1 MKQHPYI
8 LATAIATLLAIA
20 VWLCVPTEYRATTE
34 VSDEYKEVEL
44 AIGLNSQKAYIRNI
58 TKAANK
64 SLNNMESYSKLLKTD
79 DFARSIAQKQ
89 VPGKGMTY
97 GEYIGADDTI
107 EVVKSHIEY
116 NYHWRNETLVM
127 GFTDRDP
134 VVASQMLDSV
144 THQLQTTITSYRH
157 YMADADLK
165 NAEKELQLAG
175 EKYKQAQVAF
185 ASFSDSNANLKSAR
199 VQEEARAL
207 EQELSLAYKHYEE
220 TTTQYARHLA
230 LKQRSYLSFT
240 VIKANSI
247 PHQPKKHLIGYILC
261 FVLTALALTCARQ
274 LYAKRKAEGIH
285 LNFGGLFSPWTI
297 TIGVWVSVF
306 LLLSLYGN
314 KLDPLSTKF
323 YIDISI
329 WITIL
334 SLTSFATYNLMAA
347 KSHSKVDTIEVNKV
361 FFYTFYIIAMVFTP
375 MYIYQI
381 YKLVIMFDTKD
392 LMAEVR
398 ELAVHGEGFG
408 ILGYTFVINEAMLL
422 VAMWRYPKIP
432 LWQLITIIIANIMYA
447 FGNMEKTT
455 FFLVFTSTVFVLYE
469 KGKIKLRSIL
479 VGSGVILVLFYI
491 FNIARSG
498 EDTEYAKNESL
509 LDFIGMYVLAAP
521 VAYGRL
527 QETISDMF
535 GPNSLYT
542 FHYFYNKFFG
552 GGNVP
557 YQQFQDFVYV
567 PISTNV
573 YTLLRPYYTDFGHMG
588 IAAFAAIYG
597 VMTGFAYRLMKN
609 GNAFG
614 TCLYTYFVYV
624 LVLQFFDDFITVS
637 LSQFSHLLILLTL
650 ITQQSIRLSANRK

>member
-1 MKQHPYI
+1 
-8 LATAIATLLAIA
+8 
-20 VWLCVPTEYRATTE
+20 
-34 VSDEYKEVEL
+34 
-44 AIGLNSQKAYIRNI
+44 
-58 TKAANK
+58 
-64 SLNNMESYSKLLKTD
+64 
-79 DFARSIAQKQ
+79 
-89 VPGKGMTY
+89 
-97 GEYIGADDTI
+97 
-107 EVVKSHIEY
+107 
-116 NYHWRNETLVM
+116 
-127 GFTDRDP
+127 
-134 VVASQMLDSV
+134 
-144 THQLQTTITSYRH
+144 
-157 YMADADLK
+157 
-165 NAEKELQLAG
+165 
-175 EKYKQAQVAF
+175 
-185 ASFSDSNANLKSAR
+185 
-199 VQEEARAL
+199 
-207 EQELSLAYKHYEE
+207 
-220 TTTQYARHLA
+220 
-230 LKQRSYLSFT
+230 
-240 VIKANSI
+240 
-247 PHQPKKHLIGYILC
+247 
-261 FVLTALALTCARQ
+261 
-274 LYAKRKAEGIH
+274 
-285 LNFGGLFSPWTI
+285 
-297 TIGVWVSVF
+297 
-306 LLLSLYGN
+306 
-314 KLDPLSTKF
+314 
-323 YIDISI
+323 
-329 WITIL
+329 
-334 SLTSFATYNLMAA
+334 MAA
-347 KSHSKVDTIEVNKV
+347 KSHSKIDTIEVNKI

-455 FFLVFTSTVFVLYE
+455 FFLVFTSTIFVLYE

-479 VGSGVILVLFYI
+479 IGSGVILVLFYI

-509 LDFIGMYVLAAP
+509 LDFIGMYILAAP

-588 IAAFAAIYG
+588 IVAFAAIYG
-597 VMTGFAYRLMKN
+597 VTTGFAYRLMKN

-624 LVLQFFDDFITVS
+624 LILQFFDDFITVS

-650 ITQQSIRLSANRK
+650 ITQQSFRLSVNRK